1 MNAQTLA
8 GRMPALPGKL
18 PILPRAQYNSRSVA
32 VFAVWR
38 INLYS
43 ARRPA
48 AKKLEHSRYSKLS
61 VYVNLVR
68 LDLKEIFLMN
78 NARTFLKR
86 RRSLWL
92 ATLAIS
98 FLTFPAFYRT
108 QAQNSEPNEA
118 SLVIRSDQPG
128 GIINRNIQGQFAEH
142 LGRLIYEG
150 LWVGEDSPIPNTR
163 GIRNDVVAALKELR
177 IPVLRWPGGCFADE
191 YHWRDGI
198 GPRDERPRRPNASW
212 GGVDTNAFGT
222 HEFMDLCEML
232 GAEPYI
238 NGNLGS
244 GTPQEMME
252 WIEYMTS
259 DSDSTLARL
268 RRQNGR
274 DKPWKVPYFAVG
286 NESWGCGGEMRPEY
300 YADEY
305 RRYATFIKNHSGNR
319 IQKLAVG
326 SHDDN
331 YTWTEVLM
339 SRAAKYMHGLSL
351 HYYTLPTGNWSRKGS
366 ATEFVEKDWHA
377 TLVRT
382 LRMDEFIQKHSA
394 IMDKYDPQKRVGLL
408 VDEWG
413 TWYDSEPG
421 KNLGALY
428 QQNTLR
434 DAVVA
439 AINLNIFNKHSDRVQ
454 MANIAQM
461 VNVLQA
467 MVLTDKE
474 KMVLT
479 PTYHAFKM
487 YKVHQGATL
496 IPTDLSAP
504 QYEMDQASAPSVSVS
519 ASRDKDGKL
528 HLSLVNLDPNRS
540 AEITTKVTGST
551 IRNIAGEVLT
561 ASAMNA
567 RNTFDRPNAI
577 KPTPFIGYKIQ
588 DSQLILSIPP
598 KSVVVLEL
606 Q

>member
-1 MNAQTLA
+1 MLLKRGQ
-8 GRMPALPGKL
+8 ALL
-18 PILPRAQYNSRSVA
+18 VA
-32 VFAVWR
+32 VL
-38 INLYS
+38 I
-43 ARRPA
+43 
-48 AKKLEHSRYSKLS
+48 
-61 VYVNLVR
+61 
-68 LDLKEIFLMN
+68 
-78 NARTFLKR
+78 TG
-86 RRSLWL
+86 
-92 ATLAIS
+92 
-98 FLTFPAFYRT
+98 FLTAPTFYHA
-108 QAQNSEPNEA
+108 QAQNTEPIKA
-118 SLVIRSDQPG
+118 SLVVHADQPK

-150 LWVGEDSPIPNTR
+150 LWVGEDSSIPNTR
-163 GIRNDVVAALKELR
+163 GIRNDVVAALKELS

-198 GPRDERPRRPNASW
+198 GPRDKRPRRPNASW

-232 GAEPYI
+232 GAEAYV

-259 DSDSTLARL
+259 ASDSTLANL
-268 RRQNGR
+268 RRENGR

-305 RRYATFIKNHSGNR
+305 RRYATFIKNHSGNQ

-331 YTWTEVLM
+331 YNWTEVLM

-351 HYYTLPTGNWSRKGS
+351 HYYTLPTSNWSRKGS
-366 ATEFVEKDWHA
+366 ATDFEEKDWHA

-382 LRMDEFIQKHSA
+382 WRMDEFIQKHSA

-421 KNLGALY
+421 KDLGALY

-439 AINLNIFNKHSDRVQ
+439 AINLNLFNKYSDRVR

-467 MVLTDKE
+467 MILTDKE
-474 KMVLT
+474 RMVVT
-479 PTYHAFKM
+479 PTYYVFKM
-487 YKVHQGATL
+487 YKVHQDATL
-496 IPTDLSAP
+496 IPTDLTTP
-504 QYEMDQASAPSVSVS
+504 EYRIDQASVPSVSAS

-528 HLSLVNLDPNRS
+528 HLSIVNLDPNRP
-540 AEITTKVTGST
+540 AEITTKLASSTVKNITGD
-551 IRNIAGEVLT
+551 VLT
-561 ASAMNA
+561 SSAMNA
-567 RNTFDRPNAI
+567 MNTFDKPNAI
-577 KPTPFIGYKIQ
+577 KPTTFSSYRIQ
-588 DSQLILSIPP
+588 DSQVILSIPP
-598 KSVVVLEL
+598 KSVVVVEIR
-606 Q
+606 